1 MGLRLFQ
8 SPSSLCT
15 VGVLAMNL
23 RQFAGA
29 LGVALLFIIG
39 SASSVSAQGGGIK
52 FGPTFTE
59 FSSDALDYKNRTGIH
74 AGVFFG
80 GNRDGLLGLQSELN
94 WIRKRSE
101 SDRGAQL
108 IRIDYLQVP
117 VLLRMNIGSR
127 SSSGPIVYG
136 LAGPAVDIKIA
147 DEIDGVTIDNGF
159 EGVDVTMIL
168 GGGIEVARIVL
179 EGRWDK
185 GFRRINNLF
194 SNVVEIKKQT
204 FSVLVGIRLQ

>member
-1 MGLRLFQ
+1 
-8 SPSSLCT
+8 
-15 VGVLAMNL
+15 MNL
-23 RQFAGA
+23 RA
-29 LGVALLFIIG
+29 LARAVAVAAVILGF
-39 SASSVSAQGGGIK
+39 ASSAAAQGGGIK

-59 FSSDALDYKNRTGIH
+59 FSSEALDYKNRTGIH
-74 AGVFFG
+74 AGLFFG

-101 SDRGAQL
+101 SERNAQL

-117 VLLRMNIGSR
+117 VLLRLNIGSR

-136 LAGPAVDIKIA
+136 LGGPAIDIKIA

-159 EGVDVTMIL
+159 EGVDVTMIV

-194 SNVVEIKKQT
+194 SDVVEIRKQT
-204 FSVLVGIRLQ
+204 FSILVGIRLQ